1 MKKLNNISEENKYN
15 ILLIITDQ
23 ERNNEWI
30 PKSVNLPG
38 REKLKSRSLSFN
50 NHYTHTSPC
59 SPSRATIFT
68 GKYIHQ
74 HGVKENSS
82 TNNNTQLKTGY
93 LTLGK
98 SLKDLGYYTAYKGK
112 WHLQS
117 KPQPQMEE
125 FGFADWFGN
134 DMSFWGL
141 PNSGTEYDPLIYKET
156 YQWLKNHSHDKK
168 PWFLCTSFVNP
179 HDIMWFPV
187 DQKWFWKKSPEYTKK
202 TRLNLEKRKWGRK
215 NNLPG
220 FDLNIP
226 EYLSKLPV
234 NFYDDLNKKPNV
246 HRVWMDSM
254 LKFSRPGYI
263 SDKNEKLW
271 LQQINYY
278 LHLHVLNDY
287 YLENLLHLIQ
297 RNNLFKN
304 TIIIFT
310 SDHGDQCGS
319 HKLRSKGPW
328 NYEETM
334 KVPLYITTPDM
345 NFSQITK
352 SLSSHIDL
360 ARTIIDLAGGSDRQ
374 LEKFE
379 GKSLTR
385 LLNDPSKT
393 VRNSVY
399 FAQEWPWYPGVE
411 KVRYANTGYF
421 DGKIKY
427 SRYYG
432 IGGGVTNL
440 GLVNNKKMR
449 VTKNS
454 NFDDFEHEL
463 YDLSEDPHEINNI
476 GYKKN
481 SNKKILKR
489 YFNNLNELENL
500 L

>member
-1 MKKLNNISEENKYN
+1 
-15 ILLIITDQ
+15 
-23 ERNNEWI
+23 
-30 PKSVNLPG
+30 
-38 REKLKSRSLSFN
+38 
-50 NHYTHTSPC
+50 
-59 SPSRATIFT
+59 
-68 GKYIHQ
+68 
-74 HGVKENSS
+74 
-82 TNNNTQLKTGY
+82 
-93 LTLGK
+93 
-98 SLKDLGYYTAYKGK
+98 
-112 WHLQS
+112 
-117 KPQPQMEE
+117 
-125 FGFADWFGN
+125 
-134 DMSFWGL
+134 
-141 PNSGTEYDPLIYKET
+141 
-156 YQWLKNHSHDKK
+156 
-168 PWFLCTSFVNP
+168 
-179 HDIMWFPV
+179 MWFPV
-187 DQKWFWKKSPEYTKK
+187 DQKWFWKKYPEYTKK
-202 TRLNLEKRKWGRK
+202 TRLNLDKRKWGRK

-234 NFYDDLNKKPNV
+234 NFYDDLNKKPIV

-263 SDKNEKLW
+263 SDENEKLW

-440 GLVNNKKMR
+440 GLKNNKK
-449 VTKNS
+449 
-454 NFDDFEHEL
+454 
-463 YDLSEDPHEINNI
+463 
-476 GYKKN
+476 
-481 SNKKILKR
+481 
-489 YFNNLNELENL
+489 
-500 L
+500 

>member
-38 REKLKSRSLSFN
+38 RERLKSRSLSFN

-82 TNNNTQLKTGY
+82 TNNNTQLNTGY

-134 DMSFWGL
+134 DMFFWGL

-168 PWFLCTSFVNP
+168 P
-179 HDIMWFPV
+179 
-187 DQKWFWKKSPEYTKK
+187 Y
-202 TRLNLEKRKWGRK
+202 
-215 NNLPG
+215 
-220 FDLNIP
+220 
-226 EYLSKLPV
+226 
-234 NFYDDLNKKPNV
+234 
-246 HRVWMDSM
+246 
-254 LKFSRPGYI
+254 
-263 SDKNEKLW
+263 
-271 LQQINYY
+271 
-278 LHLHVLNDY
+278 
-287 YLENLLHLIQ
+287 
-297 RNNLFKN
+297 
-304 TIIIFT
+304 
-310 SDHGDQCGS
+310 
-319 HKLRSKGPW
+319 
-328 NYEETM
+328 
-334 KVPLYITTPDM
+334 M
-345 NFSQITK
+345 NCSQITK

-360 ARTIIDLAGGSDRQ
+360 ARTIIDLAGGSDHQ
-374 LEKFE
+374 LENFE

-393 VRNSVY
+393 ARNSVY

-421 DGKIKY
+421 DGKINY

-440 GLVNNKKMR
+440 GLKNNKKMR
-449 VTKNS
+449 VTKDS
-454 NFDDFEHEL
+454 KFDDFEHEL
-463 YDLSEDPHEINNI
+463 YDLSVDPYEINNI
-476 GYKKN
+476 GYKRN
-481 SNKKILKR
+481 SNKKYLKR
-489 YFNNLNELENL
+489 YFNNLNELESSL
-500 L
+500 